1 MAAKFPALAN
11 DRPTVDGRR
20 TKGFLHITIAVTDL
34 ERSTAFY
41 RDVVGC
47 EIVNRYPL
55 EDPFMI
61 FMKTGE
67 DHFVLT
73 KIEGSVSPNPPG
85 DADRDTTIFHHAF
98 LVDDADFDRAI
109 ADFQAA
115 GIPYYLADFLHGTF
129 PGRRHVY
136 IHDPDR
142 NCVEFATVPAAITQP
157 GKG

>member
-1 MAAKFPALAN
+1 MTLQS
-11 DRPTVDGRR
+11 
-20 TKGFLHITIAVTDL
+20 KGFLHITIAVTDL

-47 EIVNRYPL
+47 KIVNQYPVD
-55 EDPFMI
+55 DPFMT
-61 FMKTGE
+61 FMKTG
-67 DHFVLT
+67 DDLFVLT
-73 KIEGSVSPNPPG
+73 KVDGQVSPNPPG
-85 DADRDTTIFHHAF
+85 DPDINSTLIHHAF

-115 GIPYYLADFLHGTF
+115 GIPYFLSDFLHVTV

-142 NCVEFATVPAAITQP
+142 NSVEFATTLP
-157 GKG
+157 GEG